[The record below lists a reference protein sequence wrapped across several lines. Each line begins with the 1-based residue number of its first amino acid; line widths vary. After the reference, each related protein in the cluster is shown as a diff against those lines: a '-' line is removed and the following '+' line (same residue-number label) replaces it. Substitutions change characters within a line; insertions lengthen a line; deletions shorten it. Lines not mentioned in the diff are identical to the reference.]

1 MVENNRREERDGGRA
16 HKQIDPLANLRLE
29 NCAQSTRNKGKRGG
43 RGESHSLVHSFLTHT
58 FLDKAPDYLGAN
70 YQMDVKMP
78 AGSWDNMV
86 FLIRAHTPSC
96 FTAPCLHPPAPFIM
110 LKLTHFDSTWL
121 WPQPVPPAE
130 TAGGCHRLGTSIFQ
144 ALSALSLTRAT
155 RSPRGGVDGETE
167 AGRRL
172 ELETH
177 KER

>member
-86 FLIRAHTPSC
+86 FLIRAHMSGHSLYPLQRLLEVAIAQGHQYFRLSQHSRSHGPL
-96 FTAPCLHPPAPFIM
+96 AAQGEVLMERQRQGEGQSWRLIKKG
-110 LKLTHFDSTWL
+110 KL
-121 WPQPVPPAE
+121 QCE
-130 TAGGCHRLGTSIFQ
+130 G
-144 ALSALSLTRAT
+144 
-155 RSPRGGVDGETE
+155 
-167 AGRRL
+167 
-172 ELETH
+172 
-177 KER
+177 